1 MKKTYIISAFI
12 LACLNMHAQGQYN
25 IELPGTYV
33 EGITSPSPG
42 SYIYPSP
49 AGEELTI
56 GFKVHSTI
64 NIETE
69 LSKDIESKIASCGAS
84 GFLDLSDL
92 SVSVQSR
99 TGTLKFRLGPN
110 TSGTVRGIYFKAGS
124 QQVCYMQYSAS
135 FEVSPK
141 STTLFPGESLDIR
154 LSLSSQG
161 GQYTLKK
168 NGATVMTKTG
178 TGGSLTFPVTVS
190 YGAGRTYDTYTVS
203 GEGVSNGTCRVNYY
217 EAITGK
223 YARADRSTYKVDR
236 HGGSVTVK
244 CTLSENE
251 QFNDI
256 SEIVSA
262 IARGVTS
269 WWPSGSVTM
278 SDYEYSE
285 GWCDVRFD
293 FSENTSSSSRS
304 YPSVFIFDSSG
315 SQVQFVQ
322 EGRSPQLDGISWIS
336 GRRFTSEEGRTWMTD
351 IAYYD
356 GLGRPEQTVEKWSTP
371 DYGDIVTL
379 REYDAAGLET
389 ILWNAT
395 EVGSDGLRKTPPAI
409 RSSAIAEYGDDNPY
423 TETVYE
429 NSAMDR
435 VSSQWLQGEANRDA
449 GASTEVE
456 YGSSAADEILYGTVS
471 DDGTLALRNAVPAGA
486 FHKTVTTDPDGHRV
500 AEYTDSEGRTVL
512 QRSGTGSDEADTYY
526 FYDLRGHLRMVMSPE
541 GSSLLEAGSAYTASS
556 DVMRRYAYT
565 YRYDSRGRAVERRL
579 PGRETEYY
587 VYDAGDNAVGYQDG
601 NLREDGQWMISGYD
615 AFHREVWS
623 GTVEESRSRA
633 SLQALSDSGGG
644 LETLKGGSTF
654 AMYSER
660 EYDRKKSGQS
670 SSLNYS
676 SPASD
681 WSYPDESRLKGYLTY
696 ERLAVLGEEGV
707 PTGDYAERSYY
718 YDRRGRAQQMVETNP
733 AGVGSRLS
741 WRYDF
746 AGNVTEEYEQSG
758 GVIMQTDYSY
768 DSRGR
773 LSGEQVRISSETV
786 ESVYGYDSRGM
797 VNEVSRTAGDHTH
810 TESMGYTV
818 QGWQS
823 VIESTP
829 FSMDLSYW
837 APVISGVS
845 PSYGGNIT
853 GMELRYGQTG
863 SATSVGFSYDSRSRL
878 TRSVWSGSGKYTEEG
893 ITYDLNGNLMTLKR
907 YGDGSLIDNL
917 SYSYTGDQIQSI
929 SGGTGNYSYDSN
941 GNMTGDGY
949 HGLTLEYNTLGKVS
963 RVKSGTSAKVSYTYL
978 ADGTKVSALDASGNG
993 LLYSGAMVFRKD
1005 GSVRSAESVGYS
1017 GGRFVADASG
1027 VLRPQIHVLDHLGS
1041 VRAIVDK
1048 SGNVVERDSYYP
1060 YGERWNDGS
1069 VEQADNRYRYN
1080 GKESQSD
1087 FGLPYLDYGA
1097 RLYDPATGRWLT
1109 QDPLSEKY
1117 YGISPYAFCAGN
1129 PMKYVDMD
1137 GMDIWEIDSEGYI
1150 RWREASEGHRLYS
1163 MTSDGY
1169 RSQDYIT
1176 VRDRSILDALSN
1188 GADISSFSSR
1198 ENVDDIFNVFKFAS
1212 DNSDVEWVV
1221 HRNDDTYT
1229 IGTKHDDGSAG
1240 GWKTYGLD
1248 KPQVSVHSHPGI
1260 ATDMISEQISM
1271 GYGEG
1276 FVQKGNDWE
1285 NVLNDV
1291 NRNGAKARLNY
1302 VYFPNSS
1309 RLYFVGYYN
1318 ATYIR
1323 NINNYKKF
1331 YFGTL
1336 NAR

>member
-1 MKKTYIISAFI
+1 MRGAAAVAAAVASVLLLFCRPAVP
-12 LACLNMHAQGQYN
+12 ASSRD
-25 IELPGTYV
+25 
-33 EGITSPSPG
+33 ITSRQSDTLEIFPNTLREASEGVPLTAGALPPSPKVSFG
-42 SYIYPSP
+42 NAPTITDP
-49 AGEELTI
+49 A
-56 GFKVHSTI
+56 
-64 NIETE
+64 
-69 LSKDIESKIASCGAS
+69 
-84 GFLDLSDL
+84 LSDYTYTTKNFITVYNESTQPTYNHIEYTTISSMPKRSLFL
-92 SVSVQSR
+92 SGSAVVYPYVTEYEGDEDSDY
-99 TGTLKFRLGPN
+99 GK
-110 TSGTVRGIYFKAGS
+110 TVYRYTN
-124 QQVCYMQYSAS
+124 
-135 FEVSPK
+135 ELNELLP
-141 STTLFPGESLDIR
+141 
-154 LSLSSQG
+154 SQG
-161 GQYTLKK
+161 STYRLYSDDRLLRDNAWKSGMLLSRHVYR
-168 NGATVMTKTG
+168 KTG
-178 TGGSLTFPVTVS
+178 GG
-190 YGAGRTYDTYTVS
+190 YT
-203 GEGVSNGTCRVNYY
+203 E
-217 EAITGK
+217 
-223 YARADRSTYKVDR
+223 
-236 HGGSVTVK
+236 
-244 CTLSENE
+244 
-251 QFNDI
+251 
-256 SEIVSA
+256 
-262 IARGVTS
+262 
-269 WWPSGSVTM
+269 
-278 SDYEYSE
+278 
-285 GWCDVRFD
+285 VRFD

-379 REYDAAGLET
+379 REYDAAGRET

-471 DDGTLALRNAVPAGA
+471 DDGTLALRNTVPAGA

-512 QRSGTGSDEADTYY
+512 QRSGTGPDEADTYY
-526 FYDLRGHLRMVMSPE
+526 FYDLRGHLRIVMSPE

-565 YRYDSRGRAVERRL
+565 YCYDSRGRAVERRL

-823 VIESTP
+823 GIESTP

-917 SYSYTGDQIQSI
+917 SYSYTGDQIQSV
-929 SGGTGNYSYDSN
+929 SGGAGTYGYDSN

-963 RVKSGTSAKVSYTYL
+963 RVKSGALTKVSYTYL

-1027 VLRPQIHVLDHLGS
+1027 VLRPQIHVVDHLGS

-1048 SGNVVERDSYYP
+1048 SGNTVERDSYYP

-1109 QDPLSEKY
+1109 QDPMAEKY

-1129 PMKYVDMD
+1129 PMRYVDAD
-1137 GMDIWEIDSEGYI
+1137 GMRIFPKGQEELDMIRNTLPIADREYVNIDKNGYI
-1150 RWREASEGHRLYS
+1150 DATLINKLNLVMCYYTLMECHINMVIRRL
-1163 MTSDGY
+1163 
-1169 RSQDYIT
+1169 
-1176 VRDRSILDALSN
+1176 ILLYM
-1188 GADISSFSSR
+1188 
-1198 ENVDDIFNVFKFAS
+1198 EK
-1212 DNSDVEWVV
+1212 
-1221 HRNDDTYT
+1221 
-1229 IGTKHDDGSAG
+1229 
-1240 GWKTYGLD
+1240 
-1248 KPQVSVHSHPGI
+1248 QV
-1260 ATDMISEQISM
+1260 
-1271 GYGEG
+1271 
-1276 FVQKGNDWE
+1276 
-1285 NVLNDV
+1285 
-1291 NRNGAKARLNY
+1291 
-1302 VYFPNSS
+1302 
-1309 RLYFVGYYN
+1309 
-1318 ATYIR
+1318 
-1323 NINNYKKF
+1323 
-1331 YFGTL
+1331 
-1336 NAR
+1336 